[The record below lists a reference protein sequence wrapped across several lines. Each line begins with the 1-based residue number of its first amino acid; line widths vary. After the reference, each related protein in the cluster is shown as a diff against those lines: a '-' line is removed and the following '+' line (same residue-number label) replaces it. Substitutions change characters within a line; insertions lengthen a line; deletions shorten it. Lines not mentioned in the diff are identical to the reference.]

1 MFGRVA
7 RVYLRHWKSSR
18 SRSRR
23 KGRFLR
29 RKVYGRGY
37 DNLILS
43 VHWRRESIV
52 ICTSKSKPIL
62 EPWPEA
68 NDERR
73 RFKIVTA
80 HPTVGPLSL
89 ILGVSGLNG
98 PGESVADISDA
109 FLNAG
114 RVEKE
119 RLKLEHGSDAVGG
132 DSFIATLAKVP
143 KEHPGFVITSRID
156 KVFVKYISALGFYAV
171 FSSMITFL
179 MSLLM
184 EWSMM
189 RPIVGGGPEGTE
201 PSPDGQ
207 VGILLGPRFRN
218 GASAYHFTYTFLPSS
233 RVSLTQGN

>member
-1 MFGRVA
+1 M
-7 RVYLRHWKSSR
+7 
-18 SRSRR
+18 
-23 KGRFLR
+23 LR
-29 RKVYGRGY
+29 RQVYGRGY

-80 HPTVGPLSL
+80 HPTVGPLNL

-143 KEHPGFVITSRID
+143 KEHPGFVIASRID
-156 KVFVKYISALGFYAV
+156 KVYQRNWILCGLLVYDYVLDEPINGMVNDATHSGWRPGGNGTISRWSGRHSVGSQVQEWCQCLSFHIYILTV
-171 FSSMITFL
+171 FQAIADSRKLEVRDELF
-179 MSLLM
+179 
-184 EWSMM
+184 
-189 RPIVGGGPEGTE
+189 
-201 PSPDGQ
+201 
-207 VGILLGPRFRN
+207 
-218 GASAYHFTYTFLPSS
+218 ASVRYY
-233 RVSLTQGN
+233 